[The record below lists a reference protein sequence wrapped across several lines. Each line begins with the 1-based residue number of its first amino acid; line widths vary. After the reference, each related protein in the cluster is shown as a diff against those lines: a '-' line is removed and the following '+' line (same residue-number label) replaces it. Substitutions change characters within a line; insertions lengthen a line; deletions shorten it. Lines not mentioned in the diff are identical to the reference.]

1 MQQSPC
7 RISVVLATYNGAA
20 FLPQQ
25 LQSLQQQTLAI
36 DELIVVD
43 DASTDATIALLEA
56 AQQQWPAMKVV
67 RNSSNQGY
75 LRTFERGLQLATGD
89 VIAFCDQDDIWE
101 HRKLEV
107 LLQAWQPEADL
118 IFCDSYLMQADG
130 TPIGKRISNLKN
142 LQHYYRPEPFII
154 GNVVSGHA
162 AIIRRRLLPFILPF
176 PEHIIH
182 DWWIAFVA
190 AARGGVQYVDEPLVG
205 YRQHA
210 GSVIGAVRQGGAR
223 PKKKTR
229 AEKNQLIR
237 HRIGIFRKALHPNT
251 PAYDLLIQMEESYSC
266 FTPIANFRR
275 TRLFLQNRKLLLAT
289 KRRTPLRQFLFCMKL
304 FFKLV

>member
-1 MQQSPC
+1 MQHTPC
-7 RISVVLATYNGAA
+7 RISVVLATYNGAS

-25 LQSLQQQTLAI
+25 LESLQQQTLAI

-43 DASTDATIALLEA
+43 DASTDTTIALLEA
-56 AQQQWPAMKVV
+56 TQQKWPAMQVV

-89 VIAFCDQDDIWE
+89 VIAFCDQDDVWD
-101 HRKLEV
+101 HRKLEL

-130 TPIGKRISNLKN
+130 TPIGQRISNLKN

-162 AIIRRRLLPFILPF
+162 AIIRQRLLPFILPF

-210 GSVIGAVRQGGAR
+210 GSVIGAVRTGGAR
-223 PKKKTR
+223 PKKKSRT
-229 AEKNQLIR
+229 EKNQLIR

-251 PAYDLLIQMEESYSC
+251 PAYDLLLQLERSYHH
-266 FTPIANFRR
+266 FTPLANIRR
-275 TRLFLQNRKLLLAT
+275 TRLFLQHRKLLLAT
-289 KRRTPLRQFLFCMKL
+289 KRRTSLRQFLFCLKL